1 VTPQPDEIRLTIP
14 SEREFHGV
22 AELVLTGLASRRN
35 ATFEGLED
43 LRIAL
48 DSLLARREA
57 GDQVTLTLRVAD
69 REIRTSVG
77 PFRDALRDELVQ
89 ESASGDVGLRRILD
103 AVADSV
109 EVSERVDGHWVELTK
124 TIRAGEPS

>member
-1 VTPQPDEIRLTIP
+1 M
-14 SEREFHGV
+14 

-48 DSLLARREA
+48 DSLLLGARREI

-124 TIRAGEPS
+124 TIRAAEPG